1 MYPVPQITDLAFF
14 SGRPEASYTGFATA
28 ALAQSAIMFTFK
40 TEITDPSQFTGYDN
54 ITPADAQ
61 SLATS
66 GICALADYFYLRQPY
81 QQAIAGP
88 FMTESIGSYNYSKP
102 IQEMARNAAALE
114 VTGEALGIPMFDLA
128 VQMLA
133 KRTVAGGVYSAAIR
147 VFEKPHDKDDRAQMK
162 IHRDPETGQLVL
174 LGPSD
179 MNQIDFPVFDINAEM
194 FPHDV

>member
-1 MYPVPQITDLAFF
+1 MYPVPLITDLAFF
-14 SGRPEASYTGFATA
+14 SGRPQASYTGFATA

-40 TEITDPSQFTGYDN
+40 TEITDPSQFSGYDN

-179 MNQIDFPVFDINAEM
+179 MNQIDFPVFDMNSEM